1 MLSGLLVFLASL
13 PICLLWDWSC
23 CTRLAA
29 YSTEFSY
36 RYKPGKVRYAALT
49 AAAAIG
55 SYGNATY
62 DPSRPSMIGLV
73 MIFSLVALWGVFA
86 FRDVKREQIPN
97 EFMSKRYAERD
108 H

>member
-1 MLSGLLVFLASL
+1 
-13 PICLLWDWSC
+13 
-23 CTRLAA
+23 
-29 YSTEFSY
+29 
-36 RYKPGKVRYAALT
+36 
-49 AAAAIG
+49 
-55 SYGNATY
+55 
-62 DPSRPSMIGLV
+62 MIGLV